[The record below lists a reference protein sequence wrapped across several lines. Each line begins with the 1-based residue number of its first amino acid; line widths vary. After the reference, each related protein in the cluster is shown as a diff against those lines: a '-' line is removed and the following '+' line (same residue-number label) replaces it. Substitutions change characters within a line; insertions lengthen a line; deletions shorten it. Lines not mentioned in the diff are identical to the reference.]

1 MNARAAAAIGALL
14 CGIAVALGAY
24 AAHAADP
31 AAARRLAIAALFGFG
46 HGLAL
51 VALRARVGKL
61 AIFVRGTLLAGV
73 ALFAGSLAWAATM
86 GGQARLAPL
95 GGTLLM
101 LGWLLAA
108 VELLRKD

>member
-1 MNARAAAAIGALL
+1 MNARVAAGIGALL
-14 CGIAVALGAY
+14 CGLSVAAGAY

-51 VALRARVGKL
+51 IALRARTGKL
-61 AIFVRGTLLAGV
+61 ALAVRGTLLAGV
-73 ALFAGSLAWAATM
+73 LLFAGSLAWAATI
-86 GGQARLAPL
+86 GGQPRLAPL

>member
-1 MNARAAAAIGALL
+1 MNARIAAAIGAVF
-14 CGIAVALGAY
+14 CGLSVAAGAY

-31 AAARRLAIAALFGFG
+31 AAARRLAIAALFAFG

-51 VALRARVGKL
+51 MVLRARGGKL
-61 AIFVRGTLLAGV
+61 AIAVRATLLAGV
-73 ALFAGSLAWAATM
+73 VLFAGSLAWAAIL
-86 GGQARLAPL
+86 GGQPRLAPL

-108 VELLRKD
+108 FELLRKD